1 MSTNTLLIIKIGGNV
16 VDTPSVLSQVLA
28 DFSAIEGRKIVVHG
42 GGKIADVL
50 LKKMDIVPQKIDGRR
65 ITDAATLDVVTMVYA
80 GLINKKI
87 VAELQSVGCNALGLT
102 GADMNAMQAHK
113 RISKNGI
120 DYGFAGDID
129 SVNTEGVA
137 NLLESAADTIVFA
150 PITHDKKGQ
159 LLNTN
164 ADTIAATL
172 AIALSKK
179 FEVTLKFIF
188 EKKGVLS
195 NPNDDESVIS
205 TMNYA
210 DFQAGKADGSIYEG
224 MIPKLDNAFNVL
236 KNGVSSVVICG
247 IEGVNSNV
255 GTRLINAPLIS

>member
-1 MSTNTLLIIKIGGNV
+1 MTNNQLLIIKIGGNV
-16 VDTPSVLSQVLA
+16 VDTPSVLSQVLS
-28 DFSAIEGRKIVVHG
+28 DFAPIEGRKIVVHG

-50 LKKMDIVPQKIDGRR
+50 LKKMDITPQKVEGRR

-87 VAELQSVGCNALGLT
+87 VAELQSLNCNAIGLT
-102 GADMNAMQAHK
+102 GADMNALQAHK

-129 SVNTEGVA
+129 AVNTEGVA
-137 NLLESAADTIVFA
+137 KLLDSVADTIVFA
-150 PITHDKKGQ
+150 PITHDRNNQ

-172 AIALSKK
+172 AIAMSKK
-179 FEVTLKFIF
+179 YDVTLKFIF
-188 EKKGVLS
+188 EKKGVLAD
-195 NPNDDESVIS
+195 PRDDDSVIS
-205 TMNYA
+205 TISYA
-210 DFQAGKADGSIYEG
+210 DFQAGKANGTIFEG

-247 IEGVNSNV
+247 VEGVNTNV
-255 GTRLINAPLIS
+255 GTTLSS